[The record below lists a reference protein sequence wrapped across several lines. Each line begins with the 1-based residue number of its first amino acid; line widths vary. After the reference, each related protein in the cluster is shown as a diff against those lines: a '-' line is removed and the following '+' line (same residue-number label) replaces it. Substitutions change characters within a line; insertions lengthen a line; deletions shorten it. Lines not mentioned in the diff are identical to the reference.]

1 MSTNYYKKSIDA
13 FENFKEEPRNKYG
26 EYRTP
31 DSVDL
36 EPKKTEEPVPV
47 VETANVEPVEVVEEA
62 VEVKETKKSKKSKT
76 AESEKN
82 ASDDIADAIF
92 GSETAEE
99 A

>member
-31 DSVDL
+31 DL
-36 EPKKTEEPVPV
+36 EPKKTDDPVPV
-47 VETANVEPVEVVEEA
+47 VETVNVEPVEVVEET
-62 VEVKETKKSKKSKT
+62 VEVKEPKKSKKSKA

-92 GSETAEE
+92 GSEAVEE
-99 A
+99 D

>member
-31 DSVDL
+31 DL
-36 EPKKTEEPVPV
+36 EPKKTDDPVPV

-62 VEVKETKKSKKSKT
+62 VEVKEPKKSKKSKV
-76 AESEKN
+76 EN
-82 ASDDIADAIF
+82 ASDDITDAIF
-92 GSETAEE
+92 GSEVVEETAEE

>member
-31 DSVDL
+31 DL
-36 EPKKTEEPVPV
+36 EPKKTDDPVPV
-47 VETANVEPVEVVEEA
+47 VETANVEPVEA
-62 VEVKETKKSKKSKT
+62 VEVKEPKKSKKSKV
-76 AESEKN
+76 EN
-82 ASDDIADAIF
+82 ASDDITDAIF
-92 GSETAEE
+92 GSEVVEETAEE

>member
-47 VETANVEPVEVVEEA
+47 VETANAEPVEVVEEA
-62 VEVKETKKSKKSKT
+62 VEVKEPKKSKKSKV
-76 AESEKN
+76 EN
-82 ASDDIADAIF
+82 VSDDITDAIF
-92 GSETAEE
+92 GSEVVEETAEE